1 MPFGNTKIRSRVI
14 VDPCACGRTSVP
26 LAWREFSRTFALP
39 PAKFAKRG
47 RGTHIDQNWLSV
59 QEALVLAVVLREV
72 QIPQPLANPDTR
84 STTEQFRQCFP
95 KLTKLT
101 PSLWRSR
108 RLHFM
113 FPSPRAFRIC
123 CDSPVLRKAAIY
135 RDAADIHSDALTRL
149 TRCS

>member
-1 MPFGNTKIRSRVI
+1 MTLAFSKNLVQSCVC
-14 VDPCACGRTSVP
+14 VNLSVP
-26 LAWREFSRTFALP
+26 LAWTAFSRTFAWP

-59 QEALVLAVVLREV
+59 QEALVLARVLREV
-72 QIPQPLANPDTR
+72 YIPQPLANPDTR

-101 PSLWRSR
+101 PSLWRPR

-113 FPSPRAFRIC
+113 FPSPRAVRIC
-123 CDSPVLRKAAIY
+123 CDSPVLREAASY